1 MGISM
6 VTGGHSLW
14 ITDDN
19 EDASILGASGVIC
32 IFVHCLMLCV
42 GGKHSNLK
50 IQAARLLV

>member
-1 MGISM
+1 M

-32 IFVHCLMLCV
+32 IFVHRLILCV